1 MKIDVESERV
11 NRLLHR
17 TEMWCSIDTGGI
29 TPSRKEVIQQIA
41 AKKGVKEGLVVV
53 DKIDQEFGK
62 KVAKA
67 YVKVYESEKA
77 AQGVEPSYRHERA
90 KKAMEEK
97 PKKEEAPKAEEKPA
111 EEKPAEGGA
120 PVEEKKGE
128 PVAEEKGEE
137 AKPEEKAEEPKPE
150 EKKEEAK
157 PAEEPKPAE
166 KEGPKPEE
174 KKEEAPAEKKEE
186 KEQ

>member
-17 TEMWCSIDTGGI
+17 TEMWCNIDTDGT
-29 TPSRKEVIQQIA
+29 TPSRKEIIQQIA
-41 AKKGVKEGLVVV
+41 AKKGVKEELVVV

-77 AQGVEPSYRHERA
+77 AQGIEPDYRHERA

-97 PKKEEAPKAEEKPA
+97 PKAEEKPA
-111 EEKPAEGGA
+111 EEAAPAAEETKGDAA
-120 PVEEKKGE
+120 PVEEKKDE
-128 PVAEEKGEE
+128 QVAEEKAGEPE
-137 AKPEEKAEEPKPE
+137 KPEESKAE

-157 PAEEPKPAE
+157 PEEKEAPKPAE
-166 KEGPKPEE
+166 KEEPKPEE
-174 KKEEAPAEKKEE
+174 KKEEAPAEGPEKKE
-186 KEQ
+186 